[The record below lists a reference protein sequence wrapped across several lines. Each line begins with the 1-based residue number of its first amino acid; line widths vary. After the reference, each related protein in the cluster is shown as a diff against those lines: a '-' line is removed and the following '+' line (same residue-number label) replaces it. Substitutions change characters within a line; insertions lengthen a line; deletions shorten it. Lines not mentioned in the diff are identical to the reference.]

1 MELAFW
7 QKYAGDDA
15 GASAIAADVNQAVG
29 PDAAL
34 SGEDSARIAAARLRY
49 GLLGERLPEVPV
61 VRGLESASGRT
72 PRVVKTDAPLTVLL
86 LFPDWC
92 GGCRKMMKPLTEFVK
107 ANIKTPIHA
116 YGLVFEDDSVVPEQ
130 AGHDEFLK
138 EMKGTSTLVVPATT
152 AQALGADDYPLGIV
166 MDGQGRVRFIGVLP
180 GDAFKK
186 DGYVEK
192 MILKRGTVDPGIG
205 IGNEKKK

>member
-1 MELAFW
+1 
-7 QKYAGDDA
+7 
-15 GASAIAADVNQAVG
+15 
-29 PDAAL
+29 
-34 SGEDSARIAAARLRY
+34 
-49 GLLGERLPEVPV
+49 
-61 VRGLESASGRT
+61 
-72 PRVVKTDAPLTVLL
+72 
-86 LFPDWC
+86 
-92 GGCRKMMKPLTEFVK
+92 
-107 ANIKTPIHA
+107 
-116 YGLVFEDDSVVPEQ
+116 VFEDDSVVPEQ